1 MCFWGYK
8 FQFSWDLDHLSSKEP
23 LKTHVLGSIFDQK
36 AENHFPLHF
45 KRYIIQRYKSI
56 EKILSNRNILERQI
70 YVGKDHQ
77 NHVECQ

>member
-8 FQFSWDLDHLSSKEP
+8 FQFYWDLDHFSSKE
-23 LKTHVLGSIFDQK
+23 LVKAHVLGSSFDQIPQK
-36 AENHFPLHF
+36 HYPFNF
-45 KRYIIQRYKSI
+45 KRYIIQRYESI
-56 EKILSNRNILERQI
+56 EKILSDRNILARQI